1 MRQDWSDMLLR
12 DPTADKGG
20 SPVTVAAEERRRTVI
35 RTSWGFFANSII
47 AAGLA
52 VVFARV
58 LEQFGLAL
66 GGVIAGRDPVLTNIV
81 TEFQAAGSDLA
92 LLGAPIGSLVA
103 GSFLLILYPGA
114 KDRSVGKLL
123 MLWTIIFCFRNGFV
137 DLATMTVSDTSSMA
151 QALSG
156 VDLPAGV
163 DIVIAVAGVLGL
175 LLIAIGAAPAFLG
188 FNRHLSEVDTPRERL
203 RFVASIALV
212 PALVGPLLA
221 VPFLL
226 PDRGTG
232 YLSVVPLLGVFVV
245 ITVLAAPGTK
255 HFLAPQLAEERALSI
270 GLVVALVIVFLVAR
284 FVLEP
289 GVPVPPW
296 DENFDWRFR
305 P

>member
-1 MRQDWSDMLLR
+1 MSI
-12 DPTADKGG
+12 
-20 SPVTVAAEERRRTVI
+20 AAEERRRTVI

-58 LEQFGLAL
+58 IEQFGLAI

-81 TEFQAAGSDLA
+81 TEFRADGSDLA
-92 LLGAPIGSLVA
+92 WLGAPIGSLVL
-103 GSFLLILYPGA
+103 GSFFLMLYPGA

-123 MLWTIIFCFRNGFV
+123 MLWTILFCFRNGFL
-137 DLATMTVSDTSSMA
+137 DLATMTLSETSYTAMA
-151 QALSG
+151 VTDVA
-156 VDLPAGV
+156 LPAGV
-163 DIVIAVAGVLGL
+163 DIVIAVAGAVGL

-188 FNRHLSEVDTPRERL
+188 FNRHLSEVDAPSERL
-203 RFVASIALV
+203 RFVSSIAMV

-221 VPFLL
+221 VPFLF
-226 PDRGTG
+226 PDQGTG
-232 YLSVVPLLGVFVV
+232 YLSAIPLIGVFVV

-255 HFLAPQLAEERALSI
+255 HFLAPQLAEERVLSF
-270 GLVVALVIVFLVAR
+270 GLVVGFIAVFLFAR

-289 GVPVPPW
+289 GILIPPW
-296 DENFDWRFR
+296 DESFDWHFR

>member
-1 MRQDWSDMLLR
+1 MSI
-12 DPTADKGG
+12 
-20 SPVTVAAEERRRTVI
+20 AAEERRRTVI

-58 LEQFGLAL
+58 IEQFGLAI

-81 TEFQAAGSDLA
+81 TEFRADGSDLA
-92 LLGAPIGSLVA
+92 WLGAPIGSLVF
-103 GSFLLILYPGA
+103 GSFFLMLYPGA

-123 MLWTIIFCFRNGFV
+123 MLWTILFCFRNGFL
-137 DLATMTVSDTSSMA
+137 DLATMTLSETSYTAMA
-151 QALSG
+151 VTDVA
-156 VDLPAGV
+156 LPAGV
-163 DIVIAVAGVLGL
+163 DIVIAVAGAVGL

-188 FNRHLSEVDTPRERL
+188 FNRHLSEVDAPSERL
-203 RFVASIALV
+203 RFVSSIAMV

-221 VPFLL
+221 VPFLF
-226 PDRGTG
+226 PDQGTG
-232 YLSVVPLLGVFVV
+232 YLSAIPLIGVFVV

-255 HFLAPQLAEERALSI
+255 HFLAPQLAEERVLSF
-270 GLVVALVIVFLVAR
+270 GLVVGFIAVFLFAR

-289 GVPVPPW
+289 GILIPPW
-296 DENFDWRFR
+296 DESFDWHFR

>member
-1 MRQDWSDMLLR
+1 MSI
-12 DPTADKGG
+12 
-20 SPVTVAAEERRRTVI
+20 AAEERRRTVI

-58 LEQFGLAL
+58 IEQFGLAI

-81 TEFQAAGSDLA
+81 TEFRADGSDLA
-92 LLGAPIGSLVA
+92 WLGAPIGSLVF
-103 GSFLLILYPGA
+103 GSFFLMLYPGA

-123 MLWTIIFCFRNGFV
+123 MLWTILFCFRNGFL
-137 DLATMTVSDTSSMA
+137 DLATMTLSETSYTAMA
-151 QALSG
+151 VTDVA
-156 VDLPAGV
+156 LPAGV
-163 DIVIAVAGVLGL
+163 DIVIAVAGAVGL

-188 FNRHLSEVDTPRERL
+188 FNRHLSEVDAPSERL
-203 RFVASIALV
+203 RFVSSIAMV

-221 VPFLL
+221 VPFLF
-226 PDRGTG
+226 PDQGTG
-232 YLSVVPLLGVFVV
+232 YLSAIPLIGVFVV

-255 HFLAPQLAEERALSI
+255 HFLAPQLAEERVLSF
-270 GLVVALVIVFLVAR
+270 GLVVGFITVFLFAR

-289 GVPVPPW
+289 GILIPPW
-296 DENFDWRFR
+296 DESFDWHFR

>member
-1 MRQDWSDMLLR
+1 MSI
-12 DPTADKGG
+12 
-20 SPVTVAAEERRRTVI
+20 AAEERRRTVI

-58 LEQFGLAL
+58 IEQFGLAI

-81 TEFQAAGSDLA
+81 TDFRADGSDLA
-92 LLGAPIGSLVA
+92 WLGAPIGSLVF
-103 GSFLLILYPGA
+103 GSFFLMIYPGA

-123 MLWTIIFCFRNGFV
+123 MLWTILFCFRNGFL
-137 DLATMTVSDTSSMA
+137 DLATMTLSETSYTAMA
-151 QALSG
+151 VTDVA
-156 VDLPAGV
+156 LPAGV
-163 DIVIAVAGVLGL
+163 DIVIAVAGAVGL

-188 FNRHLSEVDTPRERL
+188 FNRHLSEVDAPRERL
-203 RFVASIALV
+203 RFVSSIAMV

-221 VPFLL
+221 VPFLF
-226 PDRGTG
+226 PDQGTG
-232 YLSVVPLLGVFVV
+232 YLSAVPLIGVFVV

-255 HFLAPQLAEERALSI
+255 HFLAPQLAEERVLSF
-270 GLVVALVIVFLVAR
+270 GLVVGFIAVFLFAR

-289 GVPVPPW
+289 GILIPPW
-296 DENFDWRFR
+296 DESFDWQFR